1 MVKVEWNNTFQIVYV
16 SYDYLINGR
25 LCKNLISS
33 FLQYYRFCVSSSLS
47 PLDILPDLRK
57 YILFFL
63 NSGMGQDTRS
73 LEIDQLIHTTIPPP
87 SFPLSPPLP
96 SSNQFFPPPLPL
108 PSQSQYGTRKT
119 YHSYLSRTFH
129 NLYKSLSIFI
139 KICKGKEVQ
148 AKSEHRLKDCCM

>member
-87 SFPLSPPLP
+87 SFPLSPP
-96 SSNQFFPPPLPL
+96 FPLPINSSL
-108 PSQSQYGTRKT
+108 PPFPFLVSHNMEQGKRII
-119 YHSYLSRTFH
+119 HTFRE
-129 NLYKSLSIFI
+129 LFI
-139 KICKGKEVQ
+139 IYINPCRFSSKYARERRCKQKV
-148 AKSEHRLKDCCM
+148 STD